1 MSVDRRTSFQSRQP
15 RGQGYKR
22 SLKKLFI
29 GHIPKYMS
37 DIEIYEFLSQY
48 APIRSLSLIRDQKTN
63 EPRGWCGCVLS
74 TLGCAFAYVDND
86 EIAMT
91 LISQLHNQVRLE
103 GVVSYLY

>member
-1 MSVDRRTSFQSRQP
+1 
-15 RGQGYKR
+15 
-22 SLKKLFI
+22 
-29 GHIPKYMS
+29 MS

-48 APIRSLSLIRDQKTN
+48 APIRSLNLIRDQKTN
-63 EPRGWCGCVLS
+63 EPRGWCSCVLS

-103 GVVSYLY
+103 GVVPYLY